1 MWMDLDDSVLSS
13 TGIEVE
19 LRKGKTDILLMRDI
33 GDVRKECI

>member
-19 LRKGKTDILLMRDI
+19 LRKGKRYFAHE
-33 GDVRKECI
+33 GHR